1 MPIPDEFKIAPD
13 FAICDYC
20 GESYADTAENMRRV
34 LIEKDG
40 DRRVF
45 VACVHCIAKAKT
57 EPAYEEYI
65 TNKTFNEKLGRR
77 FKNVNISP

>member
-13 FAICDYC
+13 FTICEYC
-20 GESYADTAENMRRV
+20 GKSYADTAENMHRV

-45 VACVHCIAKAKT
+45 AACVHCIAKAKT
-57 EPAYEEYI
+57 EPAYEEYM
-65 TNKTFNEKLGRR
+65 TNKTFSEKLGRR
-77 FKNVNISP
+77 LNK